1 MDNNDLIY
9 LKEVAKYFMDFL
21 ETDFHK
27 RKNPRRTI
35 KQRNED
41 NLLVGIRLDK
51 YPRFNDVIWRSIGN
65 SFGSKTLKQLPKGLY
80 KSSISTNLIDLIK
93 YQMKNVG
100 AEKTN
105 ELAARIANIVENYS
119 LSYKDE
125 LDKALTTS
133 LDEAAKTVRTLPRIN
148 KSWDRGVLCH

>member
-1 MDNNDLIY
+1 MKNDGLTY

-51 YPRFNDVIWRSIGN
+51 YPSFNDAIWKSIGN
-65 SFGSKTLKQLPKGLY
+65 SFGSKTLKQIPKGLY
-80 KSSISTNLIDLIK
+80 KSRISANLIDLIK
-93 YQMKNVG
+93 Y
-100 AEKTN
+100 
-105 ELAARIANIVENYS
+105 
-119 LSYKDE
+119 
-125 LDKALTTS
+125 
-133 LDEAAKTVRTLPRIN
+133 
-148 KSWDRGVLCH
+148 

>member
-1 MDNNDLIY
+1 MHNNGLIY

-51 YPRFNDVIWRSIGN
+51 YPSFNDAIW
-65 SFGSKTLKQLPKGLY
+65 K
-80 KSSISTNLIDLIK
+80 SISRFFW
-93 YQMKNVG
+93 Q
-100 AEKTN
+100 
-105 ELAARIANIVENYS
+105 
-119 LSYKDE
+119 
-125 LDKALTTS
+125 
-133 LDEAAKTVRTLPRIN
+133 
-148 KSWDRGVLCH
+148 